1 MDQIILYFSLYQT
14 LFWWK
19 AKWVKNADIKIICG
33 SNLLAKSLLAP
44 TNDLNIHY
52 WNSSPLKNSVLM
64 GIGNSR
70 LDKKINLYTKKLYKK
85 ILSKDHIH
93 SARDEETTQMLRDLG
108 FKAIT
113 TGCPTLW
120 SLDTELCS
128 KIPIRKSNNVI
139 FTLTGVQRDP
149 VNDQKMLDIL
159 KKNYKKRYFYVQTI
173 WDLDYLH
180 TLKNIK
186 DVIIIDSSIQS
197 YKEALENFNVDY
209 VGTRLHGGIFAMQN
223 KVRSI
228 IITIDNRTRNIN
240 KINNLNVVE
249 REKINELEKIINNEI
264 KTDIKIDYD
273 SINKWLDQFK
283 KEN

>member
-1 MDQIILYFSLYQT
+1 
-14 LFWWK
+14 
-19 AKWVKNADIKIICG
+19 
-33 SNLLAKSLLAP
+33 
-44 TNDLNIHY
+44 
-52 WNSSPLKNSVLM
+52 
-64 GIGNSR
+64 
-70 LDKKINLYTKKLYKK
+70 
-85 ILSKDHIH
+85 
-93 SARDEETTQMLRDLG
+93 
-108 FKAIT
+108 
-113 TGCPTLW
+113 
-120 SLDTELCS
+120 
-128 KIPIRKSNNVI
+128 
-139 FTLTGVQRDP
+139 
-149 VNDQKMLDIL
+149 MLDIL

-249 REKINELEKIINNEI
+249 RKINELEKIINSEI
-264 KTDIKIDYD
+264 KTI
-273 SINKWLDQFK
+273 
-283 KEN
+283 